1 MRNLLKKILLFIFL
15 PLFILTFIW
24 FGYLR
29 IYGNFHKVDKNV
41 YRSAQLYFYN
51 MPYFL
56 NKYHIKSILNL
67 RDIDKNSF
75 WYKYEIK
82 FSKNN
87 NIKHINFPISANK
100 RLSINKMKKLLNIIQ
115 NSPKPILIH
124 CFSGA
129 DRTSL
134 AVALYLYNQ
143 KSKKPEKAFSILY
156 GHFPWLGSKTKAMD
170 DSFKFYIRSK
180 NARDN

>member
-1 MRNLLKKILLFIFL
+1 MV
-15 PLFILTFIW
+15 IW
-24 FGYLR
+24 FIYIK
-29 IYGNFHKVDKNV
+29 IYGNFHKVDNNI
-41 YRSAQLYFYN
+41 YRSAQLYFFN

-56 NKYHIKSILNL
+56 KKYKIKSIINL
-67 RDIDKNSF
+67 QNAENNF
-75 WYKYEIK
+75 WYKDEIK
-82 FSKNN
+82 YSKEN
-87 NIKHINFPISANK
+87 NITHIDFPISANK
-100 RLSINKMKKLLNIIQ
+100 KLSIKRMQHLINIIK
-115 NSPKPILIH
+115 NSSKPTLIH